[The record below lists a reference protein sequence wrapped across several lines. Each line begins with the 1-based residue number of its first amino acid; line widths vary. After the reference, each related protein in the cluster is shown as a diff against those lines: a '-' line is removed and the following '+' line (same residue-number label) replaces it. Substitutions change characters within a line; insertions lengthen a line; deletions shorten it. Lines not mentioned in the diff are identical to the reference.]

1 MSNLAAKS
9 PSFYKAVSINNKHI
23 VGLDAGSI
31 DYDSL
36 GYPVHHLVVPA
47 FVRLRAL
54 ASQAGFDLAIVSAYR
69 DFHRQA
75 AIWNA
80 KLSGQRPV
88 LDSQGCPVALGK
100 LSPWQRVEAVLR
112 WSALPGASRHHWGTD
127 LDIYDRSAV
136 ADDYDVQLIASE
148 VTANGPFAAMHDW
161 LDQVFVSQPELG
173 FFRPYPHDRGGIAP
187 ERWHISFAPVSA
199 ILQRELSK
207 HLILE
212 TIRDSDLHSKEV
224 VVEHIDEIY
233 RRFIQVPSALY
244 PDRYQLLVEGGV
256 D

>member
-1 MSNLAAKS
+1 M
-9 PSFYKAVSINNKHI
+9 VSINNKHI
-23 VGLDAGSI
+23 VGLDAGLI

-36 GYPVHHLVVPA
+36 DYPLHRLVVPA
-47 FVRLRAL
+47 FVAL
-54 ASQAGFDLAIVSAYR
+54 KSLAAQAGFDLAIASAYR

-88 LDSQGCPVALGK
+88 LDSQGHLIVMDQ

-127 LDIYDRSAV
+127 IDIYDRSAV
-136 ADDYDVQLIASE
+136 ADDYAVQLIASE
-148 VTANGPFAAMHDW
+148 VTANGPFVAMHDW
-161 LDQVFVSQPELG
+161 LDQVFVDKPELG
-173 FFRPYPHDRGGIAP
+173 FFRPYPNDRGGIAP

-199 ILQRELSK
+199 MLQRQLSK
-207 HLILE
+207 KLILDV
-212 TIRDSDLHSKEV
+212 IRNSDLHSKEV
-224 VVEHIDEIY
+224 VVENMDEIY

-244 PDRYQLLVEGGV
+244 PDMYQLVVGKGV